1 MDPSLTVDFAADA
14 AYLLLSDHEIARTCE
29 VAPGVLVDLDGYGIV
44 TGVEVIDLDAVIPY
58 SELID
63 KFHVRAD
70 QLVTLDSVRPS
81 VSSFVSRQSETES
94 HPNGAR
100 GTA

>member
-70 QLVTLDSVRPS
+70 QLVILDSVRPS
-81 VSSFVSRQSETES
+81 VSSFVSRQPETES

-100 GTA
+100 VTA